1 MILHLRFPT
10 HISPQTREV
19 LQQILYNVSR
29 HATGFTGI
37 DRKAIDDFL
46 PVLMKNRDVLTGSDE
61 SLVNPACGE
70 ENEEDVVER
79 YFCCTLLPS
88 FWAGLAD
95 FTQLK
100 W

>member
-1 MILHLRFPT
+1 MHNLRFSPA
-10 HISPQTREV
+10 ISPQTREV
-19 LQQILYNVSR
+19 LQQILFKIIY
-29 HATGFTGI
+29 HAGGPGGI
-37 DRKAIDDFL
+37 DRKAADDFL

-70 ENEEDVVER
+70 ENEDYVAER
-79 YFCCTLLPS
+79 YLCCTLLPS
-88 FWAGLAD
+88 FWAGLVD